1 MRYRVITIV
10 YSKRKLSA
18 LEIAEQKK
26 YLFVCDYEVKIG
38 DMIESPT
45 YITPCQVVDVTWK
58 DTKPISPRGT
68 VVKTLVVDKIN
79 GKPVIGLNNVINKPQ
94 KEMKD
99 NSMFSGIMSK
109 YTGQFIPVKEDKV
122 RMSLTGLLCVP
133 QDGEYVGIDNKGA
146 LVQFPVEMTL
156 PIPVYSIVK
165 QNSAIV
171 PGDIIK
177 NGNSYSKVK
186 EINEDG
192 SLKILSFTG
201 FTHNK
206 QPVTDFVMGSATTR
220 VLINMFNFDE
230 NSGFN
235 PIFFAMA
242 NGDTLD
248 VNSLMMLSMTP
259 QGKNL
264 FSNAGGGFNPMMLW
278 MLDKNRQDGGQGMDM
293 MTMMMMSSAM
303 GGQNPFGNMFG
314 GQTASPSPVATP
326 SPYTPVGNPA
336 PQAPNSDEAL
346 KTILSDPEALAKLK
360 DALKA
365 E

>member
-1 MRYRVITIV
+1 MRYRIITIV
-10 YSKRKLSA
+10 YTRRKLSA

-26 YLFVCDYEVKIG
+26 YLFICEHEVKIG
-38 DMIESPT
+38 DMIDSPT
-45 YITPCQVVDVTWK
+45 YATPCQVVDVSWNNS
-58 DTKPISPRGT
+58 KPINPRGQLL
-68 VVKTLVVDKIN
+68 KTLVVDKIN
-79 GKPVIGLNNVINKPQ
+79 GKSVTTNIINSSEK
-94 KEMKD
+94 MKD

-109 YTGQFIPVKEDKV
+109 YTGQFIPEKEDKV
-122 RMSLTGLLCVP
+122 RMSLNGLLCVP
-133 QDGEYVGIDNKGA
+133 QDGEYIGVQGDN
-146 LVQFPVEMTL
+146 LVSFPEEMTL

-165 QNSAIV
+165 SNSAIV
-171 PGDIIK
+171 AGDIIK
-177 NGNSYSKVK
+177 NGHSYSKVL
-186 EINEDG
+186 NVNADG

-201 FTHNK
+201 YTHNK
-206 QPVTDFVMGSATTR
+206 KPVTDFIMGAATTR

-230 NSGFN
+230 KSGFN

-278 MLDKNRQDGGQGMDM
+278 MLDKNRQESGQGMDM
-293 MTMMMMSSAM
+293 MSMFMMSSMM
-303 GGQNPFGNMFG
+303 GGQNPLGNMFG
-314 GQTASPSPVATP
+314 QQPASIITTVASTTP
-326 SPYTPVGNPA
+326 TVD
-336 PQAPNSDEAL
+336 QALE
-346 KTILSDPEALAKLK
+346 TILKSPDALTRLK

>member
-1 MRYRVITIV
+1 MYRVITIV
-10 YSKRKLSA
+10 YTKRKLSA

-26 YLFVCDYEVKIG
+26 YLFICEHEVKIG
-38 DMIESPT
+38 DMIDSPV
-45 YITPCQVVDVTWK
+45 YATPCQVIDVTWK
-58 DTKPISPRGT
+58 SSKPVSPRGT
-68 VVKTLVVDKIN
+68 YLKTLIVERIN
-79 GKPVIGLNNVINKPQ
+79 GKSVNDNSEVINPSKS

-109 YTGQFIPVKEDKV
+109 YSGQFIPQKEDKV
-122 RMSLTGLLCVP
+122 RMSLNGLLCVP
-133 QDGEYVGIDNKGA
+133 QDGEYVGVNGEE
-146 LVQFPVEMTL
+146 LVSFPPEMTL
-156 PIPVYSIVK
+156 QIPVYSIIK
-165 QNSAIV
+165 ANSAVV

-177 NGNSYSKVK
+177 NGNNYSKVIG
-186 EINEDG
+186 INPDK

-206 QPVTDFVMGSATTR
+206 KPVTDFIMGAATTR

-230 NSGFN
+230 KSGFN

-242 NGDTLD
+242 SGESID

-278 MLDKNRQDGGQGMDM
+278 MLDKNRQESGQGMDM
-293 MTMMMMSSAM
+293 MGMMMMSSMM

-314 GQTASPSPVATP
+314 NQVATP
-326 SPYTPVGNPA
+326 SPYTPVGAPA
-336 PQAPNSDEAL
+336 APNVDEAL
-346 KTILSDPEALAKLK
+346 DIILKNPDALAKLK

>member
-10 YSKRKLSA
+10 FTKRKLSA

-26 YLFVCDYEVKIG
+26 YLFICEYEVKIG
-38 DMIESPT
+38 DMIDSPT
-45 YITPCQVVDVTWK
+45 YVTPCQVIDVSWSNS
-58 DTKPISPRGT
+58 KPMNPRGQFL
-68 VVKTLVVDKIN
+68 KTLVVDKIN
-79 GKPVIGLNNVINKPQ
+79 GKSVTTNTINSSEK
-94 KEMKD
+94 MKD

-109 YTGQFIPVKEDKV
+109 YTGQFIPEKEDKV
-122 RMSLTGLLCVP
+122 RMSLNGLLCVP
-133 QDGEYVGIDNKGA
+133 QDGEYIGVQGDN
-146 LVQFPVEMTL
+146 LVSFPEEMTL

-165 QNSAIV
+165 ANSAIV
-171 PGDIIK
+171 AGDIIK
-177 NGNSYSKVK
+177 NGHNYSKVL
-186 EINEDG
+186 NVNADG

-201 FTHNK
+201 YTHNK
-206 QPVTDFVMGSATTR
+206 KPVTDFIMGAATTR
-220 VLINMFNFDE
+220 VLINMFNFDDK
-230 NSGFN
+230 SGFN

-278 MLDKNRQDGGQGMDM
+278 MLDKNRQESGQGMDM
-293 MTMMMMSSAM
+293 MGMMMMSSMM
-303 GGQNPFGNMFG
+303 GGQNPLGNIFG
-314 GQTASPSPVATP
+314 QQPTSDVKSETP
-326 SPYTPVGNPA
+326 TV
-336 PQAPNSDEAL
+336 DEAL
-346 KTILSDPEALAKLK
+346 DTILKNPDALARLK

>member
-10 YSKRKLSA
+10 YTRRKLSA

-26 YLFVCDYEVKIG
+26 YLFICEYEVKIG
-38 DMIESPT
+38 DMIDSPT
-45 YITPCQVVDVTWK
+45 YATPCQVIDVSWSNS
-58 DTKPISPRGT
+58 KPMNPRGQFL
-68 VVKTLVVDKIN
+68 KTLVIDKIN
-79 GKPVIGLNNVINKPQ
+79 GKSVNQTTNIINSSEK
-94 KEMKD
+94 MKD

-109 YTGQFIPVKEDKV
+109 YSGQFIPQKEDKV
-122 RMSLTGLLCVP
+122 RMSLNGLLCVP
-133 QDGEYVGIDNKGA
+133 QDGEYVGVNGEE
-146 LVQFPVEMTL
+146 LVSFPPEMTL
-156 PIPVYSIVK
+156 QIPVYSIIK
-165 QNSAIV
+165 ANSAVV

-177 NGNSYSKVK
+177 NGNNYSKVIA
-186 EINEDG
+186 INPDS

-206 QPVTDFVMGSATTR
+206 KPVTDFIMGAATTR

-230 NSGFN
+230 KSGFN

-242 NGDTLD
+242 SGESID

-264 FSNAGGGFNPMMLW
+264 FSNAGGGFNPAMLW
-278 MLDKNRQDGGQGMDM
+278 MLDKNRQENGGGMDM
-293 MTMMMMSSAM
+293 MSMMMMSSMM
-303 GGQNPFGNMFG
+303 GGQNPFGQMFG
-314 GQTASPSPVATP
+314 VASP

-336 PQAPNSDEAL
+336 PQAPTTPTVDEAL
-346 KTILSDPEALAKLK
+346 DVILKNPDAIAKLK

>member
-1 MRYRVITIV
+1 MTYRVITV
-10 YSKRKLSA
+10 VFTRRKLSA

-26 YLFVCDYEVKIG
+26 YLFICEHRVKIG
-38 DMIESPT
+38 DIIDSPT
-45 YITPCQVVDVTWK
+45 YATPCQVID
-58 DTKPISPRGT
+58 ISWDNSRPMTPRGQFL
-68 VVKTLVVDKIN
+68 KTLVIDKIN
-79 GKPVIGLNNVINKPQ
+79 GESITTNIINSSEK
-94 KEMKD
+94 MKD

-109 YTGQFIPVKEDKV
+109 YTGQFIPEKEDEVK
-122 RMSLTGLLCVP
+122 MSLNGLLCVP
-133 QDGEYVGIDNKGA
+133 QDGEYIGVQGDN
-146 LVQFPVEMTL
+146 LVSFPEEMTL

-165 QNSAIV
+165 TNSAIV
-171 PGDIIK
+171 AGDIIK
-177 NGNSYSKVK
+177 NGHNYSKVL
-186 EINEDG
+186 NVNADG

-201 FTHNK
+201 YTHNK
-206 QPVTDFVMGSATTR
+206 KPVTDFIMGAATTR
-220 VLINMFNFDE
+220 VLINMFNFDDK
-230 NSGFN
+230 SGFN

-278 MLDKNRQDGGQGMDM
+278 MLDKNRQESGQDM
-293 MTMMMMSSAM
+293 MGMMMMSSMM

-314 GQTASPSPVATP
+314 Q
-326 SPYTPVGNPA
+326 
-336 PQAPNSDEAL
+336 QPNSTTVAPTTPTVDQAL
-346 KTILSDPEALAKLK
+346 ETILKNPDALTRLK

>member
-1 MRYRVITIV
+1 MRYRVITII
-10 YSKRKLSA
+10 YTRRKLSA

-26 YLFVCDYEVKIG
+26 YLFICEHEVKIG

-45 YITPCQVVDVTWK
+45 YVTPCQVIDVSWSNSR
-58 DTKPISPRGT
+58 PMNPRGQFL
-68 VVKTLVVDKIN
+68 KTLVIDKIN
-79 GKPVIGLNNVINKPQ
+79 GKSVTTNIINSSEK
-94 KEMKD
+94 MKND
-99 NSMFSGIMSK
+99 SMFSGIMSK

-122 RMSLTGLLCVP
+122 RMSLNGLLCVP
-133 QDGEYVGIDNKGA
+133 QDGEYVGIDNKGT
-146 LVQFPVEMTL
+146 LVQFPIEMTL
-156 PIPVYSIVK
+156 PIPVYSIIK

-186 EINEDG
+186 AINPDG

-206 QPVTDFVMGSATTR
+206 QPVTDFIMGSATTR

-230 NSGFN
+230 KSGFN

-264 FSNAGGGFNPMMLW
+264 FSNTGGGFNPMMLW
-278 MLDKNRQDGGQGMDM
+278 MLDKNRQESGQGMDM
-293 MTMMMMSSAM
+293 MGMMMMSSMM
-303 GGQNPFGNMFG
+303 GGQNPLGNIFG
-314 GQTASPSPVATP
+314 QQSTSDIKSEKPTV
-326 SPYTPVGNPA
+326 
-336 PQAPNSDEAL
+336 DEAL
-346 KTILSDPEALAKLK
+346 DTILKNPDALARLK
-360 DALKA
+360 NALKA

>member
-109 YTGQFIPVKEDKV
+109 YSGQFIPQKEDKV

-146 LVQFPVEMTL
+146 LVQFPIEMTL

-165 QNSAIV
+165 QNSAVV

-177 NGNSYSKVK
+177 NGNSYSRVK
-186 EINEDG
+186 EINPDG

-230 NSGFN
+230 KTGFN
-235 PIFFAMA
+235 PLFFAMA
-242 NGDTLD
+242 NGETLD
-248 VNSLMMLSMTP
+248 VQSLMMLSMTP

-264 FSNAGGGFNPMMLW
+264 FSNVGGGFNPMMLW
-278 MLDKNRQDGGQGMDM
+278 MLDKNRQESGGGMDM
-293 MTMMMMSSAM
+293 MSMMVMSSAM
-303 GGQNPFGNMFG
+303 GGQNPFGQMFNMG
-314 GQTASPSPVATP
+314 GATTVTQTPQTTVTQKPVPQTP
-326 SPYTPVGNPA
+326 TV
-336 PQAPNSDEAL
+336 DEAVNV
-346 KTILSDPEALAKLK
+346 ILSNPDAIAKLK

>member
-1 MRYRVITIV
+1 MIHG
-10 YSKRKLSA
+10 
-18 LEIAEQKK
+18 Q
-26 YLFVCDYEVKIG
+26 YL
-38 DMIESPT
+38 
-45 YITPCQVVDVTWK
+45 
-58 DTKPISPRGT
+58 
-68 VVKTLVVDKIN
+68 KTLIVDKIN
-79 GKPVIGLNNVINKPQ
+79 GKSVKSDYDESINSNKMQ
-94 KEMKD
+94 KNP

-122 RMSLTGLLCVP
+122 RMSLSGLLCVP
-133 QDGEYVGIDNKGA
+133 QDGEYIGVNGDS
-146 LVQFPVEMTL
+146 LVSFPVEMTL
-156 PIPVYSIVK
+156 PIPVYSIMK
-165 QNSAIV
+165 ANSAIV

-177 NGNSYSKVK
+177 NGNSYSKV
-186 EINEDG
+186 INVNPDG

-201 FTHNK
+201 YTHNK
-206 QPVTDFVMGSATTR
+206 KPVTDFIMGAATTR

-230 NSGFN
+230 KTGFN

-264 FSNAGGGFNPMMLW
+264 FSNAGGSFNPMMLW
-278 MLDKNRQDGGQGMDM
+278 MLDKNRQESGQGMDM

-314 GQTASPSPVATP
+314 QSVMQETK
-326 SPYTPVGNPA
+326 
-336 PQAPNSDEAL
+336 PNVDEAL
-346 KTILSDPEALAKLK
+346 NTILSNPDALAKLK
-360 DALKA
+360 DALKT